1 MREAE
6 GSAASAVKEA
16 AKANADA
23 VAARQAESAAKEE
36 GRRHELQVTELKVTV
51 AAKEEYLQILQKDR
65 ERLRDPKSRGAS
77 TVNSPKA
84 EGDRPGEVAALQKQ
98 LEASEARCKE
108 LTAQAEAASG
118 RAAEA
123 SESARL
129 ASLECANAKAA
140 ASSATTALSRQT
152 SLAADH
158 SKAAGTMDDPME
170 GVVGEVRV
178 PQRARCFIG
187 AQSECQCSA
196 GDDRRIEGACPSP
209 AYAA

>member
-1 MREAE
+1 MREQLSMLQAEMAKLRAENASTVAEVGQLQARVREAE

-84 EGDRPGEVAALQKQ
+84 EGDRPGEVAALQKRSEM
-98 LEASEARCKE
+98 LEREAPRP
-108 LTAQAEAASG
+108 
-118 RAAEA
+118 
-123 SESARL
+123 
-129 ASLECANAKAA
+129 
-140 ASSATTALSRQT
+140 RQQI
-152 SLAADH
+152 
-158 SKAAGTMDDPME
+158 GTLVM
-170 GVVGEVRV
+170 
-178 PQRARCFIG
+178 
-187 AQSECQCSA
+187 
-196 GDDRRIEGACPSP
+196 
-209 AYAA
+209 